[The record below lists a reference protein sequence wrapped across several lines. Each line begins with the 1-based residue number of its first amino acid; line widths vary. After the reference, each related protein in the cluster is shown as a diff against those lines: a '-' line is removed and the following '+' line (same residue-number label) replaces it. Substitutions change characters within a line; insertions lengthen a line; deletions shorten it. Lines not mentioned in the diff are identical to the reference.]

1 MIETNS
7 LVSTDWMANH
17 LEDNNITIVE
27 VNSLGLLCHTL

>member
-17 LEDNNITIVE
+17 LEDNNIGGGSCE
-27 VNSLGLLCHTL
+27 R